1 MSLVIEASPFSLL
14 SHFSETSVNGAITF
28 LSQLRRENSVTDHK
42 QSVEEIPPDEKEE
55 PGFDLDEREIKKFHI
70 WPKGIIPYY
79 IDDFSFDKVLRDT
92 IRAFL
97 KHTNH
102 MTGLQFLELPS
113 PPKDDS
119 RWVFFI
125 NRQGLLECINQ
136 SFRSFTNDG
145 VQKVLL
151 GYDCIINYGMLEV
164 LLMLVGVPP
173 QHNSPD
179 RDDYVETKMNNVIP
193 NKKYLFKKFKDDE
206 WLFHDLEYD
215 FKSAGHYDSHK
226 FTVNGRATLI
236 PKDDSKSNLEI
247 GFKKHFSSIDIK
259 KIKML
264 YNFISK
270 KEPSVHL
277 PQCSKMF
284 NPGSNFS
291 KYRENKITEG
301 KPRNKPNKYL
311 GVPDEAPD
319 REDVNSHFD
328 EVNGQT
334 NENIT
339 NPKSVMDNN
348 DDDEEE
354 EVEKPENRETEEVAK
369 DAEQKIEESVDDVL
383 KEDSQKTEERIEAS
397 ENQDFDK
404 ENKTVLKGKTNHKGE
419 NLLDLSDFAT
429 GEDN

>member
-1 MSLVIEASPFSLL
+1 
-14 SHFSETSVNGAITF
+14 
-28 LSQLRRENSVTDHK
+28 
-42 QSVEEIPPDEKEE
+42 
-55 PGFDLDEREIKKFHI
+55 
-70 WPKGIIPYY
+70 
-79 IDDFSFDKVLRDT
+79 
-92 IRAFL
+92 
-97 KHTNH
+97 

-125 NRQGLLECINQ
+125 NRQGVLECINQ
-136 SFRSFTNDG
+136 SFHSFTNDG

-151 GYDCIINYGMLEV
+151 GYDCIINYGMMEV

-179 RDDYVETKMNNVIP
+179 RDDFIETKMNNVIP

-247 GFKKHFSSIDIK
+247 GFKKDFSSIDIK
-259 KIKML
+259 KIKMV

-270 KEPSVHL
+270 KTARAHL

-291 KYRENKITEG
+291 NYRENRLTEG

-311 GVPDEAPD
+311 GLPKEAPEGD
-319 REDVNSHFD
+319 DVNSHVD
-328 EVNGQT
+328 EDNSQT
-334 NENIT
+334 NKNIT
-339 NPKSVMDNN
+339 TSETVMDNN
-348 DDDEEE
+348 DNDEEE
-354 EVEKPENRETEEVAK
+354 EIEEPENKETEEVGK
-369 DAEQKIEESVDDVL
+369 DAEEEIEEPENKETEDFGKDAEEEIEESVDDVL
-383 KEDSQKTEERIEAS
+383 KEDSQKTEERLEAN
-397 ENQDFDK
+397 E
-404 ENKTVLKGKTNHKGE
+404 TVDNTALKGKKNEKRQTF
-419 NLLDLSDFAT
+419 LDLSDFGT
-429 GEDN
+429 EENT